1 MTDFE
6 RLLDEELILLWRM
19 NVPCAK
25 EILTKRYYEARDLH
39 ARRASPGLYYQISSW
54 DLNQR
59 YFVTFLSCLENYT
72 FGNARF
78 QKYLETALGHDIA
91 HYVKNRQECDFSL
104 LSLDGFV
111 HEDESELTLHDVVP
125 AGQSSDP
132 RLFIDYFDEA
142 MALGRAP
149 RLIDKEVLRVA
160 SLRIEGCTFAE
171 ISARLKI
178 TPKKARVRYEKYE
191 KEVRKIIAR
200 GKLSASS

>member
-1 MTDFE
+1 MTDLE
-6 RLLDEELILLWRM
+6 KLLDEELILLWRM
-19 NVPCAK
+19 NVSCAK
-25 EILTKRYYEARDLH
+25 EILTKRYYDARDLH
-39 ARRASPGLYYQISSW
+39 ARRAAPGFYNQISAW

-59 YFVTFLSCLENYT
+59 YFVTFLNCLENYT

-91 HYVKNRQECDFSL
+91 RFVKNKQECDFSL

-111 HEDESELTLHDVVP
+111 HEDESELTLHDVIP

-132 RLFIDYFDEA
+132 RLFVDYFDEA

-149 RLIDKEVLRVA
+149 KLIDKEVLRVA
-160 SLRIEGCTFAE
+160 SMRIDGYTFAE
-171 ISARLKI
+171 ISSTLKI

-191 KEVRKIIAR
+191 KEVKKILE
-200 GKLSASS
+200 KSHL